1 MGVEERGMDTRDE
14 TEQRGKKEIKT
25 KSGEPIYLR
34 ALTTSLSCQ
43 LRVVAACG
51 YSETVGRDC
60 TV

>member
-1 MGVEERGMDTRDE
+1 MDTRDE